1 MTYRH
6 SAIFHLMLAA
16 MVGYIA
22 AYAVQ
27 RKGMYEKLKEDYL
40 IKVKAQQLNWSSF
53 MYLKFKN
60 IEKSNCG
67 QIEVLF

>member
-1 MTYRH
+1 
-6 SAIFHLMLAA
+6 

-40 IKVKAQQLNWSSF
+40 LKVKAQQLS
-53 MYLKFKN
+53 
-60 IEKSNCG
+60 
-67 QIEVLF
+67 